1 MNKLFN
7 ILDLINNESIRD
19 ANYISLKEILL
30 MDKLRINIEKSGII
44 R

>member
-30 MDKLRINIEKSGII
+30 SNEYQNYVHPIQYH
-44 R
+44 